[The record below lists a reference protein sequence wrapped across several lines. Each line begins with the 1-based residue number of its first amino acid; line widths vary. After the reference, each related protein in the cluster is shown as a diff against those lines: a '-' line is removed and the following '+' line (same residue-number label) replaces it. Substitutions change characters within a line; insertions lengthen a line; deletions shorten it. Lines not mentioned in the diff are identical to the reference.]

1 MEIISNTS
9 KVEKVIKRVGA
20 VLSILSLMI
29 LTSCS
34 SKQPISFNIH
44 TEPEGAHII
53 YSIDD
58 FDWTYLGVTPIKAV
72 RIMSEEQLED
82 GRTFTLK
89 AMRCGYVDQ
98 SRQWLGE
105 DLFDEHEDNGMI
117 LCTPRLV
124 RPIE

>member
-1 MEIISNTS
+1 MEIISNRL
-9 KVEKVIKRVGA
+9 KAQRVMKRAGS
-20 VLSILSLMI
+20 VLGILSLMI

-58 FDWTYLGVTPIKAV
+58 FDWTYLGITPIKAV
-72 RIMSEEQLED
+72 KIMSEERLQD
-82 GRTFTLK
+82 GQTFTLK

-105 DLFDEHEDNGMI
+105 DLFDENEDKGMI
-117 LCTPRLV
+117 LWTPRLI
-124 RPIE
+124 RSIE